1 LSGRTLNIRKI
12 YDRYNAVIYS
22 YSFLFIFIII
32 FSIFFPV
39 FRGHRNV
46 SNILV
51 QIVPLAIIAIGQTV
65 VLIGGGV
72 DLTIGAV
79 ISVTTVIAANFM
91 GASGSGVF
99 LGLIFIFVIA
109 VAVGFL
115 NGFICNE
122 TNIPPLIA
130 TLGVANI
137 IKGLNLLYKREP
149 AGHIPDILSK
159 FMLHKFSIFSTS
171 IFLVI
176 ILYIFFVFFLSKTR
190 FGLYTYALGGNEA
203 YARMSGI
210 KIKKVRI
217 GTYVISAVLASI
229 AGIIIGSRT
238 GNGSPLVGD
247 SFLMDSLTAA
257 IVGGT
262 GFAGGSGFVAGA
274 FAGAGIVAI
283 MSNALNISDVSPFYQ
298 YIAKGTILLLAM
310 IINSQRKAK

>member
-1 LSGRTLNIRKI
+1 MRDGTLNTRKI

-39 FRGHRNV
+39 FRGYRNV

-51 QIVPLAIIAIGQTV
+51 QIAPLAIIAIGQTV

-72 DLTIGAV
+72 DLTIGVV

-91 GASGSGVF
+91 GGSGYGIF
-99 LGLIFIFVIA
+99 LGLIFIFVMAIT
-109 VAVGFL
+109 VGFI

-130 TLGVANI
+130 TLGIANI
-137 IKGLNLLYKREP
+137 IKGINLLYKREP
-149 AGHIPDILSK
+149 GGNIPDAIGK
-159 FMLHKFSIFSTS
+159 FILHKFNIFSTS

-176 ILYIFFVFFLSKTR
+176 IIYLFFVFFMSRTK
-190 FGLYTYALGGNEA
+190 FGLYTYALGGNET
-203 YARMSGI
+203 YARMSGVNI
-210 KIKKVRI
+210 KNVRI
-217 GTYVISAVLASI
+217 GTYIISAVLASI

-247 SFLMDSLTAA
+247 GFLMDSLTAA

-262 GFAGGSGFVAGA
+262 GFAGGSGYVAGA
-274 FAGAGIVAI
+274 FAGASIVAI

-298 YIAKGTILLLAM
+298 YIAKGSILLLAM
-310 IINSQRKAK
+310 IINSQRKVK